1 MGVIKTTFIF
11 RNNEPIEV
19 AKRCKK
25 LLLEG
30 YSFNVALDKAKKE
43 YIIKATKDTAK

>member
-11 RNNEPIEV
+11 RNNEPIEI
-19 AKRCKK
+19 AKRCEEFFFK
-25 LLLEG
+25 G
-30 YSFNVALDKAKKE
+30 YSFNVALEKAKEE